1 MKKETKKTQKYKKK
15 LQRIKKKNASPRTK
29 VNKKLKDVSSV
40 AIRKTLLF
48 HEALVEDIRNNYKNA
63 QGERERQII
72 SKVITGKVLKKYRMQ
87 RLAQH
92 SLGFSNKRNNEKNTV
107 NYTYQRKR
115 NNRIADVLISR
126 VRAFYSRDDV
136 SRITTGKRQ
145 TLTQKKNK
153 KQKRFL
159 LDTMKNLH
167 RKFLAE
173 EQSSIS
179 YSLFCKLRPFWVVH
193 PTLSDR
199 DTCMCKMHEN
209 LGFLVQKLHYLKVI
223 STNNLD
229 NLVKEISCETENVKC
244 MYGEC
249 SACKDLSCPVSTEY
263 NPENKVSYIQW
274 VIVEKQH
281 KNDPNG
287 KTSKITIKK
296 EFHTTQEEM
305 LEQLNL
311 LLHRFKRHT
320 FNINNQFTH
329 YRALRQSLKAHECL
343 IHVDF
348 SENYLC
354 KYSKEIQAVHFGASH
369 QQATLHT
376 GVLYVHAAPH
386 PMSFCTVSPSRIKGP
401 PAIWQHLSPVL
412 DYVQSVYPEVSTIH
426 FYSDGPCSQYKQRG
440 NLLLFCTELFRQGF
454 TAGTWN
460 FFEASHG
467 KGAPDG
473 VGGALKRRADSLVS
487 QGRDITDAAEL
498 FEVLQETNTKIKL
511 FFVSEEAVDKAVLEM
526 PNDVPPIPSIMRIH
540 QVVSLAHGVLIYR
553 DVSCLC
559 TTTQNLNCGCFNTKH
574 FKFSNQQTAPMA
586 PTVTEDQWQ
595 SLEVVGKWC
604 VLKYDGDLYPGVI
617 TDISETQVEVR
628 CMQKIGVNR
637 FFWPAREDI
646 LWYLF
651 EDIVCIIPPPRPVT
665 GRHMEIEREV
675 WAKLEAA
682 F

>member
-1 MKKETKKTQKYKKK
+1 MK
-15 LQRIKKKNASPRTK
+15 
-29 VNKKLKDVSSV
+29 
-40 AIRKTLLF
+40 
-48 HEALVEDIRNNYKNA
+48 
-63 QGERERQII
+63 
-72 SKVITGKVLKKYRMQ
+72 
-87 RLAQH
+87 
-92 SLGFSNKRNNEKNTV
+92 V
-107 NYTYQRKR
+107 NYTYQRKQ
-115 NNRIADVLISR
+115 NNRVADVLICR

-153 KQKRFL
+153 KQKWFL
-159 LDTMKNLH
+159 LDTIKNIH
-167 RKFLAE
+167 TKFLAE

-223 STNNLD
+223 STLNLD
-229 NLVKEISCETENVKC
+229 DLVKEISCQTENIKC

-249 SACKDLSCPVSTEY
+249 SECKDLSCPVSTEY
-263 NPENKVSYIQW
+263 NPENNVCYIQW
-274 VIVEKQH
+274 VVVDKQH

-296 EFHTTQEEM
+296 EFQTTQEEL
-305 LEQLNL
+305 LEWLNL

-329 YRALRQSLKAHECL
+329 YRALRQNLKVHECL

-354 KYSKEIQAVHFGASH
+354 KYSTEIQAVHFGASH

-376 GVLYVHAAPH
+376 GV
-386 PMSFCTVSPSRIKGP
+386 S
-401 PAIWQHLSPVL
+401 
-412 DYVQSVYPEVSTIH
+412 
-426 FYSDGPCSQYKQRG
+426 
-440 NLLLFCTELFRQGF
+440 
-454 TAGTWN
+454 
-460 FFEASHG
+460 
-467 KGAPDG
+467 
-473 VGGALKRRADSLVS
+473 
-487 QGRDITDAAEL
+487 
-498 FEVLQETNTKIKL
+498 
-511 FFVSEEAVDKAVLEM
+511 EM
-526 PNDVPPIPSIMRIH
+526 PNDVPPVPSIMRIH
-540 QVVSLAHGVLIYR
+540 QVVSLAHGELIYR

-559 TTTQNLNCGCFNTKH
+559 TTTQNLNCGCLNAKH

-586 PTVTEDQWQ
+586 PTETEVQWQ
-595 SLEVVGKWC
+595 SLEVVGIWC
-604 VLKYDGDLYPGVI
+604 VLKYDGDLFPDVI
-617 TDISETQVEVR
+617 TDTSEIHVEVR

-651 EDIVCIIPPPRPVT
+651 EDIVCIIPPPRAVT
-665 GRHMEIEREV
+665 GRHMEIESEV
-675 WAKLEAA
+675 WAKLNT